1 MKKKQNIKC
10 EVDSCKYNSNNKECN
25 LEEIKV
31 SSCCDCSN
39 DEVNDQEKTICSSF
53 EKNEEKN

>member
-10 EVDSCKYNSNNKECN
+10 EVSKDCN

-31 SSCCDCSN
+31 SSNCDCSN
-39 DEVNDQEKTICSSF
+39 NNVTHQDETICASF
-53 EKNEEKN
+53 EFEKEKD

>member
-10 EVDSCKYNSNNKECN
+10 EVTSCKYNVNSKDCN

-31 SSCCDCSN
+31 SSNCDCSN
-39 DEVNDQEKTICSSF
+39 NNVTHQDETICASF
-53 EKNEEKN
+53 EFEKEKD